1 MSKSSSWYILIIGS
15 SGAPHLQFV
24 ARATTFSVI
33 PAKYLKIDLYF
44 YRGTESQVQKN
55 RRKARRLL
63 EELEFIKVQHFS
75 HKIFVI
81 LV

>member
-1 MSKSSSWYILIIGS
+1 MVKEFIVVHLSHWILRCTTSPICGKSNYI
-15 SGAPHLQFV
+15 
-24 ARATTFSVI
+24 FSYSCKV
-33 PAKYLKIDLYF
+33 LKIDLYF